1 MMLFQVNALTKTY
14 GNRTVLDLPSL
25 GLEKGLIYSLQGPNG
40 SGKTTLLDI
49 LSFLALPTSGEI
61 LYEDRKVDP
70 GRNSLTA
77 LRREVVMVPQNPI
90 LFTTTVYRNIELGL
104 KIRGVSKAER
114 ERAVHECLDLVGMR
128 DFLNAPAHKLSGGET
143 QRIAI
148 ARALACSPKVIFF
161 DEPTSNVD
169 GTSQKAIERIMKDI
183 NARKNISLVFTT
195 HDPGQASRLSHR
207 VITLFDGRLVNSAFG
222 NIFKGYISTEEN
234 GEKLCLLEDRVHLV
248 VEAHR
253 SGEVKVSL
261 DPTKIKVLGQGDPGP
276 LQNRMKGIVV
286 RLTDEGSQILLTL
299 DVGIP
304 LNVFLS
310 KDDPSHQSLT
320 LRQEVQVHCPPEAI
334 QVF

>member
-1 MMLFQVNALTKTY
+1 MMLFQVNGLTKTY
-14 GNRTVLDLPSL
+14 GQRTVLDLPSL

-40 SGKTTLLDI
+40 SGKTTLLEI

-61 LYEDRKVDP
+61 LYEGRKVDP

-77 LRREVVMVPQNPI
+77 LRREIVMVPQNPI

-104 KIRGVSKAER
+104 RIRGISGEER

-128 DFLNAPAHKLSGGET
+128 EFLNAPAHKLSGGET

-169 GTSQKAIERIMKDI
+169 ATSQKAIERIMRDI
-183 NARKNISLVFTT
+183 NTRKNISLVFTT

-207 VITLFDGRLVNSAFG
+207 VITLFEGRPVNSAFG
-222 NIFKGYISTEEN
+222 NIFKGHVSIDER
-234 GEKLCLLEDRVHLV
+234 GRGLCLVEDKVHLV
-248 VEAHR
+248 VEAQR
-253 SGEVKVSL
+253 SGDVNLSL
-261 DPTKIKVLGQGDPGP
+261 DPTKIKVLGRDDPGT
-276 LQNRMKGIVV
+276 LQNRLRGVVV
-286 RLTDEGSQILLTL
+286 RLADEGTQILLTL
-299 DVGIP
+299 DVGVP
-304 LNVFLS
+304 LNILLPN
-310 KDDPSHQSLT
+310 DGTPQPPLT
-320 LRQEVQVHCPPEAI
+320 LRQEVEVYCPPEAI